1 MKKAGWM
8 EIEAERKRNDSN
20 HGNETGTI
28 AYSSPTIHKTT
39 LIKMNQWEEWA

>member
-1 MKKAGWM
+1 M

-28 AYSSPTIHKTT
+28 AYSSPNHVKQNESVGRMG
-39 LIKMNQWEEWA
+39 LS